1 MRYNFL
7 YTSDSNYFNYMYL
20 SIYSLLKNNDYPLTI
35 HIIESGFTKEQNE
48 KLEKLFNLY
57 SNATLKMYSIDKLKS
72 IMDKYSIPKWKE
84 TDIANARLFS
94 SKIIDVDKILYIDS
108 DTIVTS
114 SLKDVFNTN
123 ISSPISAVR
132 EMNVPSHLSGRL
144 ESYYNSGVLLIDYR
158 ICDEIDLL
166 RRLFDTLN
174 KASIQLIY
182 PDQDLLNLTLSEQ
195 IGTLLPEYN
204 INPLT
209 YDMVFNYP
217 IISKKYL
224 EERFNTFYKMEELIK
239 SYQNPRIYHLLQYI
253 HTRPWIK
260 NNVHVFNEI
269 YDEYSKDLFGVVY
282 KIKQDD
288 EIYSILCSM
297 NLFKTISVI
306 LEVTSLEERFKIKDK
321 VKKIIYFNRK

>member
-1 MRYNFL
+1 
-7 YTSDSNYFNYMYL
+7 
-20 SIYSLLKNNDYPLTI
+20 
-35 HIIESGFTKEQNE
+35 
-48 KLEKLFNLY
+48 
-57 SNATLKMYSIDKLKS
+57 MYSIDKLKS
-72 IMDKYSIPKWKE
+72 IMDKYSIPKWRE

-94 SKIIDVDKILYIDS
+94 SKIIDVDKDS
-108 DTIVTS
+108 DTIVTF

-123 ISSPISAVR
+123 INSPMIAV
-132 EMNVPSHLSGRL
+132 MNVPSHLSGRL
-144 ESYYNSGVLLIDYR
+144 ENYYNSGVLLIDYG

-174 KASIQLIY
+174 KSSIQLIY

-253 HTRPWIK
+253 HTRPWVK

-269 YDEYSKDLFGVVY
+269 YDEYSKDLFGVAD

-288 EIYSILCSM
+288 EIYSILCSI